1 MAPRKLFT
9 IEKPAVDPKKSAKAK
24 AAAKGKKGAVAAAGW
39 CIFSKWRAGWGCAL
53 VRLQPGLRQ
62 AARGQVAMNAPPL

>member
-39 CIFSKWRAGWGCAL
+39 CIAFRVACGVGCGPSLAL
-53 VRLQPGLRQ
+53 GGRQ
-62 AARGQVAMNAPPL
+62 MVMNAPPL

>member
-9 IEKPAVDPKKSAKAK
+9 IEKVAVDPKKSAKAK

-39 CIFSKWRAGWGCAL
+39 CIPFRAACGGGLSCGSSPPFGG
-53 VRLQPGLRQ
+53 RL
-62 AARGQVAMNAPPL
+62 AARW